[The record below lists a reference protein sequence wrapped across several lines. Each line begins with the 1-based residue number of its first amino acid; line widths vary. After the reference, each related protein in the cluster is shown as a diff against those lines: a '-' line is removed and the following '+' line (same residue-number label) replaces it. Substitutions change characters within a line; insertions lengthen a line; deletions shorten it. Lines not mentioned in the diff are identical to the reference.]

1 MDELAIARTK
11 LAHLEGDERQLLEQL
26 SDIRVAAVA
35 QSKRTEEPVRKRP
48 PSSAS
53 LRNHTRQFCVLLS
66 VEQTYAKGDPG
77 TCIAALEG
85 RDAKPAKFLVS
96 VEIGSGPQ
104 LDPARESPTSW
115 DSLGEGLDLLI
126 PYANRCGSLSIYPCS
141 STSPMPMPQFILNCI
156 GGIEFPSLK
165 RALLDLRVT
174 TFSTFLSSTDVSVL
188 ERLETR
194 PDHHKLR

>member
-11 LAHLEGDERQLLEQL
+11 LAHLEEDERQLLEQL

-48 PSSAS
+48 PSSS
-53 LRNHTRQFCVLLS
+53 PQNYFRQFCVLLS

-85 RDAKPAKFLVS
+85 CDAEPAKFLVS
-96 VEIGSGPQ
+96 VEIGGGPQ
-104 LDPARESPTSW
+104 LDPVRESPTSR

-126 PYANRCGSLSIYPCS
+126 PCANRCGSLSIYPCS

-174 TFSTFLSSTDVSVL
+174 TFSAFLSPTNVSVL